1 MVSLE
6 SNISKNK
13 YIGDGITV
21 SYAFTFKAWEI
32 GQVRVVVG
40 DGTIEED
47 VTEQCSVLLN
57 DEAGGTVTF
66 AEAPL
71 AGQIIILMREM
82 PFVQEDRYVTGSR
95 FDPHEIEDALD
106 IACAERQ
113 ELKELADRHLTV
125 PVTSN
130 STPQEVM
137 KAIFQTVSTA
147 NEYAEKAVETYNAT
161 VKTYNEVIALRDGVE
176 DELSEVGAAE
186 QAEIAKE
193 GDRQAERLKNLVDIG
208 GISEGVAIGE
218 ATWRFSKAVASG
230 TEIVLPEELFYVV
243 GRHHL
248 RLSYDGIVMSRS
260 WYSEV
265 GDVDSVSTSFIT
277 KIPFRAGQ
285 EMTALVL
292 PLGKADHEELYQEL
306 LARVEDLEEIPASG
320 EINQNAFSTVTVN
333 GKVGLAAVSKTD
345 TLKLVA
351 GEGVTVTV
359 DEAARTI
366 TFSETYRDVALVSS
380 LEEIPVNMRRGGLII
395 LRSS

>member
-6 SNISKNK
+6 SNISKNR
-13 YIGDGITV
+13 YISDGVTV

-47 VTEQCSVLLN
+47 VTAQCSVVLN
-57 DEAGGTVTF
+57 DEVGGTVTF
-66 AEAPL
+66 TEAPP

-125 PVTSN
+125 PVTSSN
-130 STPQEVM
+130 TPQEVLV
-137 KAIFQTVSTA
+137 AIFQTVSTA
-147 NEYAEKAVETYNAT
+147 NEYAKKAMETYDAT
-161 VKTYNEVIALRDGVE
+161 VKTYQEVIAVRDGVVA
-176 DELSEVGAAE
+176 ELDDVSADE
-186 QAEIAKE
+186 QAEIAEE

-218 ATWRFSKAVASG
+218 ATWRFNKAVAAG
-230 TEIVLPEELFYVV
+230 TVIVLPEELFYVV

-248 RLSYDGIVMSRS
+248 RLSYDGVAMSRS
-260 WYSEV
+260 WYTEV
-265 GDVDSVSTSFIT
+265 GNLDTVSTSFIT
-277 KIPFRAGQ
+277 HIPFREGQ

-292 PLGKADHEELYQEL
+292 PLGRADHEELYQKLLVRIEEL
-306 LARVEDLEEIPASG
+306 EGALTDLSRRVVYID
-320 EINQNAFSTVTVN
+320 N
-333 GKVGLAAVSKTD
+333 
-345 TLKLVA
+345 
-351 GEGVTVTV
+351 
-359 DEAARTI
+359 EAA
-366 TFSETYRDVALVSS
+366 SE
-380 LEEIPVNMRRGGLII
+380 G
-395 LRSS
+395 